1 MFQPNTGALW
11 RFHSDYLQGSLAL
24 QGTRYQAQVGGSVPL
39 TSDFVQFFNRAAGIS
54 RALWATGDTARVDF
68 VFKPQLSDA
77 VPTVSLSVDGY
88 TGRWARTA
96 TAQRP
101 FSWVGPRASDVQLT
115 AQVRG
120 REVRLAHRGT
130 WALFRLF
137 QQGAWRSGGPGAV
150 VRWQL
155 DAQGE
160 TVALEAE
167 VVLAGAQ
174 VFERGFF
181 SGLGCVGRVAR

>member
-1 MFQPNTGALW
+1 MLQPNTGALW
-11 RFHSDYLQGSLAL
+11 AFYNDNLQGSLAL
-24 QGTRYQAQVGGSVPL
+24 QGTRYAPRVGAPVPL
-39 TSDFVQFFNRAAGIS
+39 SNEFVQFFNRAAGIS
-54 RALWATGDTARVDF
+54 RALWTAGDTARVDF

-88 TGRWARTA
+88 TGRWTRTA
-96 TAQRP
+96 TAQRQ
-101 FSWVGPRASDVQLT
+101 FSWVGPRAASVQLT

-120 REVRLAHRGT
+120 REVQLAHRGT

-137 QQGAWRSGGPGAV
+137 QQGQWRPGGSAAV

-160 TVALEAE
+160 AVALEAE

-174 VFERGFF
+174 VLDPGFF
-181 SGLGCVGRVAR
+181 TGLGCVSRVAR

>member
-1 MFQPNTGALW
+1 MRLTNDLCLFQPGGRISAFW
-11 RFHSDYLQGSLAL
+11 RRRH
-24 QGTRYQAQVGGSVPL
+24 AQRL
-39 TSDFVQFFNRAAGIS
+39 
-54 RALWATGDTARVDF
+54 

-88 TGRWARTA
+88 TGRWTRTA

-101 FSWVGPRASDVQLT
+101 FSWVGPRANDVQLT

-120 REVRLAHRGT
+120 RDVQLAHRGT

-137 QQGAWRSGGPGAV
+137 QQGEWRSGGTTSV

-155 DAQGE
+155 DVQGE
-160 TVALEAE
+160 AVTLEAE

-174 VFERGFF
+174 VFQPGFF
-181 SGLGCVGRVAR
+181 SGLGCVSRVAR